1 MLAAS
6 TSFSARAFCPR
17 AACQPGCSAW
27 HRQLARRR
35 SQARLLGWLVPAVH
49 GRSHLQRPL
58 VAVSCV
64 EKQARALDWSSD
76 SPAEHEERQRR
87 LLERSVD
94 EVEGLA
100 PAITTAT
107 SVVCALQNCQALLA
121 RACVCLLRTAWR
133 AGASPSRAGG
143 SNSVGGPTEVG
154 ERVDEEEERHKD
166 RRCTQLASDCQS
178 CQHRGGDEVTA
189 HSPRRGG
196 AAERPVPKEKKKKG
210 RQQQK
215 RKRAHSHGRAM
226 RHGWCE
232 ERG

>member
-6 TSFSARAFCPR
+6 MSFAARAFCPR

-64 EKQARALDWSSD
+64 EKQARALGWSSD

-100 PAITTAT
+100 PAITMAT

-143 SNSVGGPTEVG
+143 SNSVGGPTEVDATPRPSLSFG
-154 ERVDEEEERHKD
+154 VLLATPRSD
-166 RRCTQLASDCQS
+166 RLFSVREVGG
-178 CQHRGGDEVTA
+178 RGG
-189 HSPRRGG
+189 RG
-196 AAERPVPKEKKKKG
+196 RPVLCALAVGPSSLSGVG
-210 RQQQK
+210 R
-215 RKRAHSHGRAM
+215 GRCSEAVCTCVFF
-226 RHGWCE
+226 H
-232 ERG
+232 